1 MEYRSMARL
10 PTTARGRLARSGLL
24 SVGLATIGLAMIL
37 VPPIELTTSETSAL
51 SSWWWRLG
59 IGLWLSAAVLL
70 VICLSVA
77 GRISRPFSFYAL
89 EKGALLPGDLAML
102 VGGIRMMQV
111 GFGPSYVGP
120 FALGLV
126 IGLVAMP
133 LAVAF
138 RAKWFR
144 QAISEGHLSKALNIG
159 EATWDPRFDA
169 DHVLKDPRLQRS
181 GCLLSLLFWS
191 GPALGLALSDIVGQA
206 PALAIAGLLGASMGY
221 VGLLAYGT
229 DLAVLFLELESMER
243 RLNRRI
249 TLEPEFIRGG

>member
-1 MEYRSMARL
+1 MARL
-10 PTTARGRLARSGLL
+10 PRTARPRLARSAL
-24 SVGLATIGLAMIL
+24 SSLALATIL
-37 VPPIELTTSETSAL
+37 VPLIELATSETGAL

-59 IGLWLSAAVLL
+59 VGLWLAAAILL

-77 GRISRPFSFYAL
+77 TRISNPVHFYAL
-89 EKGALLPGDLAML
+89 EKGAFLAGGLVMLIGGVRLLHLGL
-102 VGGIRMMQV
+102 
-111 GFGPSYVGP
+111 GPSFVWA

-126 IGLVAMP
+126 IGLVALP
-133 LAVAF
+133 LAIAL
-138 RAKWFR
+138 RARWLR
-144 QAISEGHLSKALNIG
+144 QAISQGHLSKALNIR

-181 GCLLSLLFWS
+181 GCLLSLLFWA

-206 PALAIAGLLGASMGY
+206 NAIVIAGLLGASMGY

-229 DLAVLFLELESMER
+229 DLAVLSVELESMER

-249 TLEPEFIRGG
+249 SLEPEFIRGG

>member
-10 PTTARGRLARSGLL
+10 PRAARPRLARSALASL
-24 SVGLATIGLAMIL
+24 GLATIF
-37 VPPIELTTSETSAL
+37 VPLIELATSETGAL

-59 IGLWLSAAVLL
+59 VVLWLSAGILL
-70 VICLSVA
+70 VISLCVA
-77 GRISRPFSFYAL
+77 TRISNPVHFYAL
-89 EKGALLPGDLAML
+89 EKSASLPGGL
-102 VGGIRMMQV
+102 VLLIAGIRLLHLALGASFV
-111 GFGPSYVGP
+111 GA
-120 FALGLV
+120 FAVGLV
-126 IGLVAMP
+126 IGLVALP
-133 LAVAF
+133 LGIAL
-138 RAKWFR
+138 RAKWLR
-144 QAISEGHLSKALNIG
+144 QAISEGHLSKALNIR

-206 PALAIAGLLGASMGY
+206 PALAIAGLLGASIGY

-229 DLAVLFLELESMER
+229 DLAVLSLELKSMER